1 MDALTEKNLKAL
13 AGRSIAHV
21 NMRSADVVE
30 FAVPESEGWRLVVS
44 ATEDEKGKPEL
55 RAHWEP
61 GLHCRRRPNFHGLTD
76 RRARA
81 RRHFLRP
88 PVRRESSRRLA
99 SGR

>member
-21 NMRSADVVE
+21 IVRSADVVE

-55 RAHWEP
+55 GAHWEP
-61 GLHCRRRPNFHGLTD
+61 GLHCRRRPILHGLID
-76 RRARA
+76 HPLRA
-81 RRHFLRP
+81 RRHFLPRP
-88 PVRRESSRRLA
+88 PRRASSQRVA